1 MKSAHVADARWNS
14 PHAYVTVEYDE
25 AAVQEIDTRGQNY
38 SMADDTWGKRVVA
51 REVETNETALL
62 ILESHSYGDGETTTN
77 NNYVV
82 DLALDQ

>member
-1 MKSAHVADARWNS
+1 MNKEQCPEGGKGMNWGI
-14 PHAYVTVEYDE
+14 T
-25 AAVQEIDTRGQNY
+25 
-38 SMADDTWGKRVVA
+38 ADDTWGKRVVA

-62 ILESHSYGDGETTTN
+62 ILECHSYGDGETTTN